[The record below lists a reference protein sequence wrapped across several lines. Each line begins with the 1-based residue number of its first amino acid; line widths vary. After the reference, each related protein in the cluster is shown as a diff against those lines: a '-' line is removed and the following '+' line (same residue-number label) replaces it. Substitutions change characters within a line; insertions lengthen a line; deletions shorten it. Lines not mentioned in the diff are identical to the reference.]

1 MESLNSL
8 IKFFISPF
16 LKKVFLELYKFS
28 NPMQFWEAEQFLN
41 LLLFVEIV
49 PCLEWC
55 TLSSLRDEGE
65 GVWGKYF
72 HVAILQSL
80 GLNHLLVD

>member
-1 MESLNSL
+1 
-8 IKFFISPF
+8 
-16 LKKVFLELYKFS
+16 
-28 NPMQFWEAEQFLN
+28 MQFWEAEQFLN
-41 LLLFVEIV
+41 LLLLVEIF